1 MSEEKNEVQV
11 LLDNVAASL
20 KKKKW
25 LFGLAAVLLLPMVVW
40 WLAYA
45 ILGAAA
51 LMASLGIAAAVGLA
65 IVYYA
70 PVVEMKLR
78 NARQNAIIAEATK
91 NPIPTMRAE
100 WEKDGEEI
108 EQFRASIV
116 KFDTAVE
123 AAKKQVDKLAADMTA
138 ADLQEFQD
146 DYDTKK
152 ADVAAQYQDL
162 ANLEEGHR
170 KADVEI
176 KRLNAIWESANAMSK
191 AGALNMGTRK
201 LDAISA
207 IKRDAAFNAIVEA
220 NAAAKA
226 QMRARMEQR
235 KSASTQQL
243 ANNASPVLG
252 VIVAQKQGVAQ

>member
-1 MSEEKNEVQV
+1 MSEENTEVQTLINKV
-11 LLDNVAASL
+11 IKETN
-20 KKKKW
+20 KKKW
-25 LFGLAAVLLLPMVVW
+25 LFGIAAVLLLPMVVW

-45 ILGAAA
+45 VLGAAA
-51 LMASLGIAAAVGLA
+51 LAASLAIAGAVGA
-65 IVYYA
+65 SIIYYT
-70 PVVEMKLR
+70 PVFMMKL
-78 NARQNAIIAEATK
+78 QNRRTQAIIDEATK

-100 WEKDGEEI
+100 WDKDGEEI
-108 EQFRASIV
+108 EQFRLSIIR
-116 KFDTAVE
+116 FDTAVE
-123 AAKKQVDKLAADMTA
+123 AAKKQVDKLSADMTP
-138 ADLQEFQD
+138 ADMAEFQA
-146 DYDTKK
+146 DYETKK
-152 ADVAAQYQDL
+152 ADVAAQYDDL
-162 ANLEEGHR
+162 ANLEAGHR

-207 IKRDAAFNAIVEA
+207 IKRDAAFNAVVEA

-235 KSASTQQL
+235 KASSTQQL

-252 VIVAQKQGVAQ
+252 VIVSQKQGVTQ